1 MCAIYD
7 FDEKLYEN
15 LQISPSTHV
24 HEKINSPYEC
34 LYVKSTSQYAAV
46 SEISQ
51 DKLTKVCLNF
61 KNKTVKISI
70 VFHELGSLYREK
82 SPNSLS
88 LIKSVALHNA
98 ALDANP
104 SNADQI
110 KKDLQNLCEHIL
122 NLVYASHSY
131 ESFNAQVSII
141 KNDIEELRNA
151 FRLSLQEIEKASG
164 NCLRNF
170 SKMHEVKKLETIC
183 QIQKNVYE
191 GCIKIVKKVAN
202 ICENLLGEPPCKY
215 AIIGLKSLAKK
226 EFTPYSILDFNIV
239 LTDDDT
245 TDMNT
250 YLCVESYFSLY
261 LVVFYTILINAHET
275 ILPNIDFFSKNPMW
289 INWFLNTY
297 VKHEIALDGL
307 VLAEWIFF
315 EEQSATS
322 TANDWRKMIQS
333 AVSMVDQMF
342 SNSDIGMF
350 TTDNCTAT
358 CYVYGDKVLHDKCRN
373 EIEQKFISIRK
384 NPFVLIDDLV
394 ENNPVDFFVD
404 LMRNLI
410 CSTDSTYT
418 EPTYYNSIN
427 QLLNLY
433 GQINQICAISSFD
446 IVSSLADEKC
456 ISQNAKHKLM
466 YAVALHLEI
475 KWKIILDKQN
485 STNSNFFFTKTLES
499 SFKKLLNLVGQKQIV
514 AYFQTVYSLYLTV
527 FCKLKNKSSCT
538 INPYEINIAICSAL
552 QLREITKSFIIMY
565 KNENTATFSHDN
577 FDNFIGCLEQQ
588 FNDLEK
594 KITSCDQFKLND
606 KIERQTLVVSKS
618 LYQIEAFSD
627 AFECVDCCLSS
638 AEACETIS
646 KLEIAEY
653 NAHAGQC
660 LFKQNKYKEAITK
673 FQIVQEH
680 YQHLCE
686 NSNHDIK
693 VAKMLYKIGI
703 CRRESR
709 CFVKAKLSLSS
720 ALEIFQKYNVLKE
733 VGVVCYDIGLCL
745 MKMKKYKLAVIYFKT
760 AIETHEKHTREK
772 NCFFGEI
779 SQNILCILH
788 CYKHQQGRE
797 KNIETHL
804 QTLSSLLLKLCLY
817 KISGKSFVTTFWKI
831 GCCFLEMKMTD
842 ISMLWFQKVLNVYE
856 NLSQPEK
863 DDSLAHILSSAGNCL
878 ITSRQYYG
886 ALFYFHES
894 MNCFE
899 AKLDIAE
906 TNNKIAV
913 CLLKLSEAKDSLSY
927 FHSAIETY
935 ESVSFN
941 IEHDYLLARLYND
954 IGINYMEIFNYDKSM
969 HYLEKSL
976 KIKKNITL
984 DEEWDRNLAVTL
996 NNIGICLIQSKK
1008 YSEAIAY
1015 LFKALENQ
1023 RRTRFESDND
1033 FEIAVTLNNIGV
1045 CKMLTDRSLEA
1056 LSCFEASYQQCV
1068 DISQQVNL
1076 AIKNQAAIV
1085 LNNLGL
1091 CKMSTFHSDEAYW
1104 YLDQSLE
1111 LFKES
1116 SLKQNDCDSN
1126 LAFVLNSLGIFHV
1139 NKCSFAD
1146 ALACFRQSM
1155 KIIKIN
1161 HDSNCAFSALL
1172 HNNIGLC
1179 LVKQNYIG
1187 KSMQEFEQA
1196 LAIYEQMALD
1206 FDCDRDVAYVLNN
1219 IGNVYVATGDY
1230 EIAQEYLQESL
1241 RIQEKLFTTEEG
1253 DKKIGVVLYNI
1264 GNCNMAMDAF
1274 AEALPYFEQ
1283 SLMIQRRS
1291 VGKNTNDLDLL
1302 RAIHGYGKCLQA
1314 LKKCSDSIIKNAYL
1328 DISLKRVEERIGD
1341 NDVAYF
1347 CISAPQT
1354 ESLMDW
1360 KLLIPDSSFQHL
1372 SHKYP

>member
-1 MCAIYD
+1 MYAITT
-7 FDEKLYEN
+7 
-15 LQISPSTHV
+15 SM
-24 HEKINSPYEC
+24 
-34 LYVKSTSQYAAV
+34 KS
-46 SEISQ
+46 
-51 DKLTKVCLNF
+51 KLTKVHLNF
-61 KNKTVKISI
+61 ENKTVKISK
-70 VFHELGSLYREK
+70 VFHELASLYREK

-88 LIKSVALHNA
+88 LIKSVALLNA
-98 ALDANP
+98 ALFANP

-110 KKDLQNLCEHIL
+110 KKDLRNLCEHIL
-122 NLVYASHSY
+122 SLAYVGNAY
-131 ESFNAQVSII
+131 ESFNAHVSII
-141 KNDIEELRNA
+141 KTDIEDLRNA
-151 FRLSLQEIEKASG
+151 FCFSLQEARKASVSCLG
-164 NCLRNF
+164 NPNQI
-170 SKMHEVKKLETIC
+170 HEAKKHEAIRK
-183 QIQKNVYE
+183 IQNNIYE
-191 GCIKIVKKVAN
+191 DWMKVFQKVAN
-202 ICENLLGEPPCKY
+202 VCENLLGEPPCKY
-215 AIIGLKSLAKK
+215 TIIGLKSLAKK
-226 EFTPYSILDFNIV
+226 EFTPYSILEFNIV
-239 LTDDDT
+239 LTDDEAIAPS
-245 TDMNT
+245 T
-250 YLCVESYFSLY
+250 YLSTKNYFSLY
-261 LVVFYTILINAHET
+261 IVIFYTVLINAQET
-275 ILPNIDFFSKNPMW
+275 ILPSISFFLTNSMW
-289 INWFLNTY
+289 INWFLNAY
-297 VKHEIALDGL
+297 VKHDIAFDGL
-307 VLAEWIFF
+307 VLAEWIVF
-315 EEQSATS
+315 EEQSTIS
-322 TANDWRKMIQS
+322 TTNDWRKIIQS
-333 AVSMVDQMF
+333 AVSMVDQIF
-342 SNSDIGMF
+342 SDSDVGIS
-350 TTDNCTAT
+350 TTDHFTVT
-358 CYVYGDKVLHDKCRN
+358 CYVYGDKVLHDMCRN
-373 EIEQKFISIRK
+373 EIEQRLDLEQK
-384 NPFVLIDDLV
+384 NLYALIDDPV
-394 ENNPVDFFVD
+394 ENHLPDFFV
-404 LMRNLI
+404 NLI
-410 CSTDSTYT
+410 KILTCSTDPTYT
-418 EPTYYNSIN
+418 EPTYYNCLT
-427 QLLNLY
+427 QLLALY
-433 GQINQICAISSFD
+433 GQINQIYAISSFD

-485 STNSNFFFTKTLES
+485 PTNSNFFFTKTNDS
-499 SFKKLLNLVGQKQIV
+499 SSKQLLNLVGQRQIV
-514 AYFQTVYSLYLTV
+514 AYFQIVYSLYLTV
-527 FCKLKNKSSCT
+527 FCTLKNKSSCT
-538 INPYEINIAICSAL
+538 INPYEVNIAICSAL
-552 QLREITKSFIIMY
+552 KLHEVTKSLIVLY
-565 KNENTATFSHDN
+565 KNENTATLFSHIN
-577 FDNFIGCLEQQ
+577 FDDLIECLEQQ
-588 FNDLEK
+588 FNDLK
-594 KITSCDQFKLND
+594 KKNVSFDQTKLND
-606 KIERQTLVVSKS
+606 KIIRRSLVVSKS

-627 AFECVDCCLSS
+627 AFKCINCCLSS

-646 KLEIAEY
+646 KLEVAEY
-653 NAHAGQC
+653 NAHAGQS

-673 FQIVQEH
+673 FQIAQEH

-703 CRRESR
+703 CQRESR

-720 ALEIFQKYNVLKE
+720 ALEIFQKHNVWKE
-733 VGVVCYDIGLCL
+733 VGVVNNDIGLCL
-745 MKMKKYKLAVIYFKT
+745 IKMKKYKLAVIYFKT

-772 NCFFGEI
+772 NYFVGKI

-788 CYKHQQGRE
+788 CYKHQQESE
-797 KNIETHL
+797 KNIKTYL
-804 QTLSSLLLKLCLY
+804 QTVSPLLLKLCLY
-817 KISGKSFVTTFWKI
+817 KISGKSFATIFWKI

-842 ISMLWFQKVLNVYE
+842 ICMLWFQKALNVYE

-863 DDSLAHILSSAGNCL
+863 DNSFAHILSSAGNCL

-894 MNCFE
+894 LKYFD
-899 AKLDIAE
+899 AKLAIAE

-913 CLLKLSEAKDSLSY
+913 CLLNLSEAKDSLSH
-927 FHSAIETY
+927 FHSAIKTY

-941 IEHDYLLARLYND
+941 IEQDYLLARLYND

-976 KIKKNITL
+976 KIKKIITL

-996 NNIGICLIQSKK
+996 NNIGICLIQSRK

-1033 FEIAVTLNNIGV
+1033 FEIAVILNNIGV

-1056 LSCFEASYQQCV
+1056 LSCFEASYEQCV
-1068 DISQQVNL
+1068 DISQKVNL

-1116 SLKQNDCDSN
+1116 SLKQNDCDGN

-1253 DKKIGVVLYNI
+1253 NKKIGVVLYNI

-1291 VGKNTNDLDLL
+1291 VGKNRNDLDLL

-1314 LKKCSDSIIKNAYL
+1314 LKKYSDSIIKNAYL

-1341 NDVAYF
+1341 NDAAYF

-1372 SHKYP
+1372 FHKYP